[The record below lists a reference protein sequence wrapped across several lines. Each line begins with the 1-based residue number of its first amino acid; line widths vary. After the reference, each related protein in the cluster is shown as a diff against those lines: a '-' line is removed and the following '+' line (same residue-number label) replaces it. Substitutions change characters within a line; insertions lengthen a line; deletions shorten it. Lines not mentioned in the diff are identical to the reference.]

1 MRALAVIVV
10 AASLVACTT
19 DVFGP
24 YAQSISQQDIEEI
37 KAVMAIRPDIHK
49 FILRISATRP
59 NCVYVET
66 APTVLDQTSTSF
78 TACKRNGRWHIRERH
93 VEKWRTIVTE

>member
-1 MRALAVIVV
+1 MRRLVLIAAAVAIT
-10 AASLVACTT
+10 ACTT

-24 YAQSISQQDIEEI
+24 YARSISAKDIEEI
-37 KAVMAIRPDIHK
+37 KALIATRPDIHK

-78 TACKRNGRWHIRERH
+78 TACRRNGRWHIREQP
-93 VEKWRTIVTE
+93 VEQWRTIVTE